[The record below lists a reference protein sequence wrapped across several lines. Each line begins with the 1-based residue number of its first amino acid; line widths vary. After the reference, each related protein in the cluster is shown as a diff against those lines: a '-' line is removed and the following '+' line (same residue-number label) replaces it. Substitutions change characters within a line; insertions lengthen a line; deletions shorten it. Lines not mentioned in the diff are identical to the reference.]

1 MLSKFFSNLFG
12 VKAEET
18 KGTEERKVTGVTT
31 KTFND
36 NFQKIQRRRLLL
48 KMVSNIF
55 QKRQVKS
62 SIQMKSM

>member
-1 MLSKFFSNLFG
+1 MLSKIFSNLFG

-36 NFQKIQRRRLLL
+36 NFQK
-48 KMVSNIF
+48 
-55 QKRQVKS
+55 KRTFFLE
-62 SIQMKSM
+62 I

>member
-36 NFQKIQRRRLLL
+36 NFQKITA
-48 KMVSNIF
+48 KKVATENGIEYISKATGKKAPF
-55 QKRQVKS
+55 K
-62 SIQMKSM
+62 